1 MTHELTLKLPEEI
14 YQPLVNLA
22 AQKGQT
28 LEELALQCISQASQ
42 QSVDDPVEQFIGA
55 MPSNIPNW
63 TDRHDLHLG
72 QNLLNPNTATLD

>member
-42 QSVDDPVEQFIGA
+42 QSLDDPVEQFIGA

-63 TDRHDLHLG
+63 TDQPDLYLG
-72 QNLLNPNTATLD
+72 QNLLNSDTATFD

>member
-1 MTHELTLKLPEEI
+1 MIHELTLKLPEEI

-28 LEELALQCISQASQ
+28 LEEAVLQCIYQASQ
-42 QSVDDPVEQFIGA
+42 QSVDDPIEQFIGA

-63 TDRHDLHLG
+63 TDQHDLHLG
-72 QNLLNPNTATLD
+72 QNLLNPNTTTPD

>member
-22 AQKGQT
+22 ARKGQT

-42 QSVDDPVEQFIGA
+42 QSVDDPIEQFIGA
-55 MPSNIPNW
+55 IPSNIPNW
-63 TDRHDLHLG
+63 TDQPDLFLG
-72 QNLLNPNTATLD
+72 QNLLNPDTAIID

>member
-28 LEELALQCISQASQ
+28 LEELALQCIS
-42 QSVDDPVEQFIGA
+42 
-55 MPSNIPNW
+55 
-63 TDRHDLHLG
+63 
-72 QNLLNPNTATLD
+72 